1 MTTLVL
7 QAATTKQPTPQV
19 LEKGGASEGG
29 AKDQQFQQTQAIGNQ
44 AQENSKRVKSLHT
57 YLSNHKTKATKAKA
71 KRQTQRV
78 TGAQDSGQT
87 N

>member
-1 MTTLVL
+1 MRYIEKTLKKKNNDVSL
-7 QAATTKQPTPQV
+7 
-19 LEKGGASEGG
+19 
-29 AKDQQFQQTQAIGNQ
+29 FI
-44 AQENSKRVKSLHT
+44 SLHT
-57 YLSNHKTKATKAKA
+57 YLSNHKTKATKTKA